1 MNNNKEI
8 RLSDIPLMDVNRMT
22 EKLSHAY
29 ISIINNGLPIRTMP
43 SVML

>member
-29 ISIINNGLPIRTMP
+29 IYR
-43 SVML
+43 